1 MRTAAHANYILLLF
15 FECSDAKHLLFT
27 NATNGTAPTWHL
39 TQKPENWATTNGQTT
54 LDVGKTKEAAAGS
67 ELNNTTRSPPLLVGI
82 FAWKK
87 RKCVGAVVRR
97 SSAIRHLS
105 HLSLSITT
113 FLLLWYFFVLALLLK
128 GKFMQYTHRQYKASL
143 LLLGPKTFVHKW
155 L

>member
-1 MRTAAHANYILLLF
+1 MKNQEQAKFILLLF
-15 FECSDAKHLLFT
+15 LECNDTKHLLFT

-39 TQKPENWATTNGQTT
+39 KQKPENWATTNGQTT
-54 LDVGKTKEAAAGS
+54 LDVGETKESAAGS
-67 ELNNTTRSPPLLVGI
+67 EMNNTIRSPPLLFGT

-87 RKCVGAVVRR
+87 RKCVDAMVRR

-113 FLLLWYFFVLALLLK
+113 FLLLWYFFVRAVLLK
-128 GKFMQYTHRQYKASL
+128 GKFTQYTHRRYKASL
-143 LLLGPKTFVHKW
+143 LLLGPKTFMHKW